1 MILFV
6 QRAQNPTKVEEAWK
20 LNSKENYEFIELKRM
35 KNLNESFFSVTFIL
49 KTGSDLWMRK
59 NLNKKKSPWKERFLF
74 PSINY
79 FESGATDLI
88 FEVILGPKILL
99 ECEWFWAFM
108 RPWLL
113 LREGGQWLKVGR
125 LVCRAVICLV
135 HPSVTWRPAAS
146 ASVRDS
152 LSSWFG
158 AYVRTPSEKLNR
170 DCVFTSFQ
178 VVLVPTKD
186 FGSLWLSEQL
196 KPSTI
201 GI

>member
-6 QRAQNPTKVEEAWK
+6 QRAQSPTKVEEAWK

-59 NLNKKKSPWKERFLF
+59 NLNRKKSPWKERFLF
-74 PSINY
+74 HSINY

-88 FEVILGPKILL
+88 FEVVLGPQILL

-135 HPSVTWRPAAS
+135 HPSMIWRPAAS

-158 AYVRTPSEKLNR
+158 A
-170 DCVFTSFQ
+170 
-178 VVLVPTKD
+178 
-186 FGSLWLSEQL
+186 
-196 KPSTI
+196 
-201 GI
+201 